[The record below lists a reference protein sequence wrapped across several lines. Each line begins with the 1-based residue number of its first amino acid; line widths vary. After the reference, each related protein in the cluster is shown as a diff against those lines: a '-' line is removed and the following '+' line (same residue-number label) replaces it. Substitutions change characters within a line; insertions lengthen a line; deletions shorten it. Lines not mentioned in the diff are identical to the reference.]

1 MKDVVSCD
9 KLRGDAHD
17 RYIRR
22 FPNGT
27 TQYTEGVLLEREP
40 TPRTET
46 SKYREEK
53 KIIMIP
59 QVVAS
64 EKGRAQTRSACRS
77 GVVGPRLESVIKS
90 NYLER

>member
-9 KLRGDAHD
+9 KLRGGAHD

-22 FPNGT
+22 FLNGT
-27 TQYTEGVLLEREP
+27 TCYTEGITLEREP

-59 QVVAS
+59 
-64 EKGRAQTRSACRS
+64 
-77 GVVGPRLESVIKS
+77 
-90 NYLER
+90 